1 MYFRQNAK
9 ILHQYS
15 IVVVWSVFFFHCF
28 FFHFQACFKKGREFF
43 WAFLLIWEH
52 DSSLNEQSKTFF
64 CVVVVVIVNKHHST
78 TNVSCL
84 FTKQSN
90 YFLHICFDF
99 FLFSF
104 ATSSILFLLG
114 HILWLQIYPGI
125 SSYNY
130 CFCFFREIFRWIFT

>member
-90 YFLHICFDF
+90 FCISVLTFFSSSF
-99 FLFSF
+99 FLCNFF
-104 ATSSILFLLG
+104 QHSSRTYFDVNISGDIQFILFFVFS
-114 HILWLQIYPGI
+114 W
-125 SSYNY
+125 N
-130 CFCFFREIFRWIFT
+130 RWIFL